1 MPPRLRTWPVWTFF
15 PHNQKP
21 PEWVTALVHVVSQAE
36 ASICTDV
43 ERQGLT
49 SDAVLLALAP
59 GLRGLRYEVESGK
72 TTAGKVRRPVL
83 FGESGSTTVTYEVD
97 AAHDELGIVVEVE
110 AGRGARGNAAY
121 RDVIRTS
128 LILDA
133 RFLVLMLPIT
143 YRISTGTTRATSVPA
158 YRDARD
164 MLEAIYAS
172 RRLPLPFEGVLVIG
186 Y

>member
-1 MPPRLRTWPVWTFF
+1 MWPLWTYY
-15 PHNQKP
+15 PHNEKP
-21 PEWVTALVHVVSQAE
+21 PSWVAPLVSVVAAAEEHV
-36 ASICTDV
+36 CTEV

-49 SDAVLLALAP
+49 SDTVLAALAD
-59 GLRGLRYEVESGK
+59 GLRALGYDVESGK
-72 TTAGKVRRPVL
+72 TAAGKVRRPVL
-83 FGESGSTTVTYEVD
+83 YGENGTATVTYEVD
-97 AAHDELGIVVEVE
+97 AAHDPLGIVVEVE

-133 RFLVLMLPIT
+133 RYLVLLMPIA
-143 YRISTGTTRATSVPA
+143 YRISTGTARATTVPA

-164 MLEAIYAS
+164 MLEAVYAS
-172 RRLPLPFEGVLVIG
+172 QRLPLPFEGVLLVG

>member
-1 MPPRLRTWPVWTFF
+1 MWTYF

-21 PEWVTALVHVVSQAE
+21 ATWVDDLLQVVTAAE
-36 ASICTDV
+36 ANICT
-43 ERQGLT
+43 EIPRSGLT
-49 SDAVLLALAP
+49 SDTVLLALAD
-59 GLRGLRYEVESGK
+59 GMRLIGYEVESGK

-83 FGESGSTTVTYEVD
+83 FGENGSPTVTYEVD
-97 AAHDELGIVVEVE
+97 AAHDALGVVVEVE

-121 RDVIRTS
+121 RDIIRTS

-133 RFLVLMLPIT
+133 RYLVLMMPVI
-143 YRISTGTTRATSVPA
+143 YRISTGTTKATSVPA

-164 MLEAIYAS
+164 MLDAIYAS
-172 RRLPLPFEGVLVIG
+172 RRLPLPFEGVLLVG

>member
-1 MPPRLRTWPVWTFF
+1 MWTYY

-21 PEWVTALVHVVSQAE
+21 PEWVTALVQVVAAAE
-36 ASICTDV
+36 DPICTEI

-49 SDAVLLALAP
+49 SDAVLAALAD
-59 GLRGLRYEVESGK
+59 GLLSLGYEVESGK
-72 TTAGKVRRPVL
+72 TAAGKVRRPVL
-83 FGESGSTTVTYEVD
+83 FGENGSTTVTYEVD
-97 AAHDELGIVVEVE
+97 AAHDALGIVVEVE

-121 RDVIRTS
+121 RDIIRTS

-133 RFLVLMLPIT
+133 KYLVLLMPIT
-143 YRISTGTTRATSVPA
+143 YRISTGTARATTVPA

-172 RRLPLPFEGVLVIG
+172 RRLPLPFDGVLLVG

>member
-1 MPPRLRTWPVWTFF
+1 VAPSRTWPAWTYF
-15 PHNQKP
+15 PHNEKP
-21 PEWVTALVHVVSQAE
+21 SPWVDDLLEVVKAAE
-36 ASICTDV
+36 GAICT
-43 ERQGLT
+43 ETPREGLT
-49 SDAVLLALAP
+49 SDTVLLALAP
-59 GLRGLRYEVESGK
+59 GMRLIGYDVESGK

-83 FGESGSTTVTYEVD
+83 FGENGMPTVTYEVD
-97 AAHDELGIVVEVE
+97 AAHDDLGVVVEVE

-133 RFLVLMLPIT
+133 RYLVLMMPVT
-143 YRISTGTTRATSVPA
+143 YRISTGTVRATSVPA

-164 MLEAIYAS
+164 MLDAIYAS
-172 RRLPLPFEGVLVIG
+172 RRLPLPFAGVLLVG

>member
-1 MPPRLRTWPVWTFF
+1 MWTYF
-15 PHNQKP
+15 PHNTKP
-21 PEWVTALVHVVSQAE
+21 PEWVQALLHVVTQTE
-36 ASICTDV
+36 GVICTEI

-49 SDAVLLALAP
+49 SDAVLLALAE
-59 GLRGLRYEVESGK
+59 GLRALGYEVESGK
-72 TTAGKVRRPVL
+72 TTAGKVKRPVL
-83 FGESGSTTVTYEVD
+83 FGENGTSTVTYEVD
-97 AAHDELGIVVEVE
+97 AAHDEHGIVVEVE

-133 RFLVLMLPIT
+133 KYLVLLMPIT

-164 MLEAIYAS
+164 MLEAIFAS
-172 RRLPLPFEGVLVIG
+172 RRLPLPFEGVLLVG

>member
-1 MPPRLRTWPVWTFF
+1 V
-15 PHNQKP
+15 
-21 PEWVTALVHVVSQAE
+21 AVVAGAE
-36 ASICTDV
+36 AAICTEV

-49 SDAVLLALAP
+49 SDAVLAALSDGMRAL
-59 GLRGLRYEVESGK
+59 GYVVESGK
-72 TTAGKVRRPVL
+72 TSAGKVKRPVL
-83 FGESGSTTVTYEVD
+83 FGDNGSTTVTYEVD
-97 AAHDELGIVVEVE
+97 AAHDEHGIVVEVE

-121 RDVIRTS
+121 RDIIRTS

-133 RFLVLMLPIT
+133 RFLVLMMPLT
-143 YRISTGTTRATSVPA
+143 YRIGTGTAKATSVPA

-172 RRLPLPFEGVLVIG
+172 RRLPLPFEGVLLVG